1 MDFPVFVARRYFF
14 SKKSHN
20 VINIISSI
28 SLVGVTVCTMS
39 LIIVL
44 SIFNGFDGLI
54 KSVFSTFDP
63 DVKITVNQ
71 GKVFDPGTPA
81 FDSIRAL
88 SDVSMVCGTLEEN
101 VLLEYDQHIHP
112 AVIKGVPADYKDLT
126 GVDTMVR
133 EGKFILNDGH
143 RDMAVIG
150 WGVSYYLSVG
160 LSFVDP
166 IKIYVPK
173 RTGKIS
179 MNPERA
185 FNQSYI
191 YPSGIF
197 SIQQEIDNKYIL
209 VPIQFTRQLLDYPIQ
224 VSAME
229 IKLKPGADK
238 TKACQ
243 EIARIAGNQFTIKNQ
258 YQQHELL
265 YRVMKS
271 EKFAIYLI
279 LTFILIIGSFNMIGS
294 LSMLVIDKK
303 NDISTLRNLGLDKK
317 RLQRIFIFEGW
328 IISIGGA
335 FIGLILGAIVCWG
348 QQTFGFLKLDNMGS
362 FLVSNYPVRMEW
374 ADFAIVLVTV
384 ILIGLIASWYPVKYF
399 TNRYL
404 SEF

>member
-1 MDFPVFVARRYFF
+1 MNFSAFVARRYFF

-20 VINIISSI
+20 VINIISAI
-28 SLVGVTVCTMS
+28 SLVGVAVCTMA

-44 SIFNGFDGLI
+44 SVYNGFDGLI
-54 KSVFSTFDP
+54 KSVFSSFDP
-63 DVKITVNQ
+63 DVKIMVSH
-71 GKVFDPGTPA
+71 GKVFNPDTPA

-88 SDVSMVCGTLEEN
+88 PSVKMVCGTLEEN
-101 VLLEYDQHIHP
+101 VLLEYDKHIHP
-112 AVIKGVPADYKDLT
+112 AVIKGVPADYTDLT
-126 GVDTMVR
+126 GVDTMIR
-133 EGKFILNDGH
+133 DGKFILNDGH
-143 RDMAVIG
+143 RNLAVIG
-150 WGVSYYLSVG
+150 AGVSYYLSVG
-160 LSFVDP
+160 LNFVDP

-197 SIQQEIDNKYIL
+197 SIQQEIDSKYIL
-209 VPIQFTRQLLDYPIQ
+209 VPLPFTRQLLDYPYQ

-229 IKLKPGADK
+229 VKLNKDVNK
-238 TKACQ
+238 DKACAD
-243 EIARIAGNQFTIKNQ
+243 IARLAGPEFTVKNQ

-279 LTFILIIGSFNMIGS
+279 LTFILIVGSFNMIGS

-317 RLQRIFIFEGW
+317 GLERIFLFEGW
-328 IISIGGA
+328 MISIGGA
-335 FIGLILGAIVCWG
+335 LMGLILGAVVCWV
-348 QQTFGFLKLDNMGS
+348 QQTFGLIKMDSMGS
-362 FLVSNYPVRMEW
+362 FLVSNYPVQMEW
-374 ADFAIVLVTV
+374 LDFIMVLITV
-384 ILIGLIASWYPVKYF
+384 VIIGLIASWYPVKYF
-399 TNRYL
+399 TRRYL
-404 SEF
+404 NEL